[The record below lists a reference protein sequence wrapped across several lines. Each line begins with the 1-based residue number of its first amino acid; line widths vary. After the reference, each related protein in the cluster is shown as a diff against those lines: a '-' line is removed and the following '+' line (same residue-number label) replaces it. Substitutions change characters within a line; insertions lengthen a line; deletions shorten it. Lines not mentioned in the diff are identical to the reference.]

1 MFFNSENFLFKAALL
16 SLGQNRKNAYTRDS
30 GKEKTDIIQIRIS
43 LLELWTTCGEG
54 DPASVGPGQGPDHL
68 GRDQDRAR
76 AEADSG
82 SAPSFQ
88 IHEQVIHR
96 FVTWC

>member
-1 MFFNSENFLFKAALL
+1 MKDKLDKNIKQRVGSGSAFLYINCE
-16 SLGQNRKNAYTRDS
+16 QR
-30 GKEKTDIIQIRIS
+30 
-43 LLELWTTCGEG
+43 EG

-76 AEADSG
+76 TEADSC

-96 FVTWC
+96 TRCELVY